1 VNDGLGGGDEG
12 EENAEG
18 ILSLCFF
25 SSLPFL
31 LLVSLGVGR
40 FGGGWWSKV
49 YSMVLLV
56 AGWT

>member
-1 VNDGLGGGDEG
+1 VNDGLDNGDKG

-31 LLVSLGVGR
+31 LLVGLGVGQR
-40 FGGGWWSKV
+40 
-49 YSMVLLV
+49 VL
-56 AGWT
+56 WYC